1 MLQSIF
7 VTKQSLG
14 KDFYCH
20 NRGGG
25 SGAGKAKVAK
35 LGQTAFHV
43 N

>member
-1 MLQSIF
+1 MF

-14 KDFYCH
+14 TDFYCH
-20 NRGGG
+20 NRDGGVG
-25 SGAGKAKVAK
+25 GGKAKVVK